1 MPELI
6 LAQPSCDMAMMRAYP
21 AAGWRNVMLDL
32 EHSPFT
38 EADVVAASIALAS
51 AGGSLYLKMAD
62 RDAQVCSR
70 YLQFGVRNFV
80 LPNVEDAASVRA
92 VYAGMQQLFWVD
104 SASIRLFPMIESQA
118 GVREIPAI
126 CRVEGVSGV
135 MLGPGDLA
143 HDLGFSF
150 RTLTELEGIGREL
163 MPTLLQALDAI
174 RECGKPNGCGFVR
187 SWLDF
192 FPLDRV
198 DLVTLQLVDILRRA
212 GAPA

>member
-21 AAGWRNVMLDL
+21 SAGWRNVMLDL
-32 EHSPFT
+32 EHSPFA

-62 RDAQVCSR
+62 RNAQVCTR
-70 YLQFGVRNFV
+70 YLQFGVRNFL

-92 VYAGMQQLFWVD
+92 VYEGMKQLFWVD
-104 SASIRLFPMIESQA
+104 PASIRLFPMIESQA
-118 GVREIPAI
+118 GLREIPAI
-126 CRVEGVSGV
+126 CAVEGVSAV

-150 RTLTELEGIGREL
+150 RTLAELEGLGGEL
-163 MPTLLQALDAI
+163 APTLLKALDAI
-174 RECGKPNGCGFVR
+174 RECGKPNGSGFVR

-198 DLVTLQLVDILRRA
+198 DLVTLQLADILRRA
-212 GAPA
+212 GAPV